1 MGSYISPDD
10 FKDLGYQPTAS
21 MITLHRYIYIGTAS
35 GMLLILFKF
44 LVL

>member
-1 MGSYISPDD
+1 MGSYISPTD
-10 FKDLGYQPTAS
+10 FENFGYQPTVD
-21 MITLHRYIYIGTAS
+21 MIMLHRYIYMGAAS